1 MTWPARIGLFQF
13 LKCGTPLLEPVRA
26 RIGVYPEE
34 GETVRKVKHSSMRIE
49 NLLLALCR
57 STEYFS
63 LARTFRTVWGAESVQ
78 QKSQDASGND
88 DGYRSY
94 LEEK

>member
-13 LKCGTPLLEPVRA
+13 RKCGTPLLELVRA

-34 GETVRKVKHSSMRIE
+34 GV
-49 NLLLALCR
+49 
-57 STEYFS
+57 
-63 LARTFRTVWGAESVQ
+63 GSVQ
-78 QKSQDASGND
+78 QKSQDASGYD

>member
-1 MTWPARIGLFQF
+1 
-13 LKCGTPLLEPVRA
+13 
-26 RIGVYPEE
+26 
-34 GETVRKVKHSSMRIE
+34 MRIE

>member
-1 MTWPARIGLFQF
+1 MTWSARIGLFQF
-13 LKCGTPLLEPVRA
+13 RKCGIPLLEPVRA

-34 GETVRKVKHSSMRIE
+34 GV
-49 NLLLALCR
+49 
-57 STEYFS
+57 
-63 LARTFRTVWGAESVQ
+63 GSVQ
-78 QKSQDASGND
+78 QKSQDASGYD

>member
-1 MTWPARIGLFQF
+1 MASPYWLIPVSQVWDTAFGAR
-13 LKCGTPLLEPVRA
+13 KA

-34 GETVRKVKHSSMRIE
+34 G
-49 NLLLALCR
+49 
-57 STEYFS
+57 
-63 LARTFRTVWGAESVQ
+63 GSVQ
-78 QKSQDASGND
+78 QKSQDASGYD

>member
-13 LKCGTPLLEPVRA
+13 RKCGTPLLEPVRVG
-26 RIGVYPEE
+26 IGVYPEA
-34 GETVRKVKHSSMRIE
+34 GV
-49 NLLLALCR
+49 
-57 STEYFS
+57 
-63 LARTFRTVWGAESVQ
+63 GSVQ
-78 QKSQDASGND
+78 QKSQDASGYD

>member
-13 LKCGTPLLEPVRA
+13 RKCGILLLEPVRA
-26 RIGVYPEE
+26 RIGVYPEA
-34 GETVRKVKHSSMRIE
+34 GGV
-49 NLLLALCR
+49 
-57 STEYFS
+57 
-63 LARTFRTVWGAESVQ
+63 GSVQ
-78 QKSQDASGND
+78 QKSQDASGYD

>member
-13 LKCGTPLLEPVRA
+13 RKCGTPLLDPVRA
-26 RIGVYPEE
+26 RIGVYSEE
-34 GETVRKVKHSSMRIE
+34 GV
-49 NLLLALCR
+49 
-57 STEYFS
+57 
-63 LARTFRTVWGAESVQ
+63 GSVQ
-78 QKSQDASGND
+78 QKSQDASGYN

>member
-1 MTWPARIGLFQF
+1 MTWSARIGLFQF
-13 LKCGTPLLEPVRA
+13 HKCGTPLFESVRA

-34 GETVRKVKHSSMRIE
+34 G
-49 NLLLALCR
+49 
-57 STEYFS
+57 
-63 LARTFRTVWGAESVQ
+63 SVQ
-78 QKSQDASGND
+78 QKSQDASGYD

>member
-13 LKCGTPLLEPVRA
+13 RKCGTPLLEPVRA

-34 GETVRKVKHSSMRIE
+34 VV
-49 NLLLALCR
+49 
-57 STEYFS
+57 
-63 LARTFRTVWGAESVQ
+63 ESVQ
-78 QKSQDASGND
+78 QKSQDASGYN

>member
-13 LKCGTPLLEPVRA
+13 RKCETPLLEPVRVGI
-26 RIGVYPEE
+26 RVYPEE
-34 GETVRKVKHSSMRIE
+34 GV
-49 NLLLALCR
+49 
-57 STEYFS
+57 
-63 LARTFRTVWGAESVQ
+63 ESVQ
-78 QKSQDASGND
+78 QKSQDASGYD

>member
-13 LKCGTPLLEPVRA
+13 RKCGTPLLEPVRA
-26 RIGVYPEE
+26 RIRVYPEE
-34 GETVRKVKHSSMRIE
+34 VE
-49 NLLLALCR
+49 
-57 STEYFS
+57 
-63 LARTFRTVWGAESVQ
+63 ESVQ
-78 QKSQDASGND
+78 QKSQDASGYD

>member
-1 MTWPARIGLFQF
+1 
-13 LKCGTPLLEPVRA
+13 
-26 RIGVYPEE
+26 
-34 GETVRKVKHSSMRIE
+34 MRIE
-49 NLLLALCR
+49 NLLLALYR

-78 QKSQDASGND
+78 QKSQDASGYD

>member
-1 MTWPARIGLFQF
+1 
-13 LKCGTPLLEPVRA
+13 
-26 RIGVYPEE
+26 
-34 GETVRKVKHSSMRIE
+34 MRIE
-49 NLLLALCR
+49 NLLLALYR

-63 LARTFRTVWGAESVQ
+63 LARTFRTVWGGAESVQ
-78 QKSQDASGND
+78 QKSQDASGYD

>member
-13 LKCGTPLLEPVRA
+13 RKCGTPLLEPVRA

-34 GETVRKVKHSSMRIE
+34 GV
-49 NLLLALCR
+49 
-57 STEYFS
+57 
-63 LARTFRTVWGAESVQ
+63 GSVQ

>member
-13 LKCGTPLLEPVRA
+13 RKCGTPLLEPIRA

-34 GETVRKVKHSSMRIE
+34 VE
-49 NLLLALCR
+49 
-57 STEYFS
+57 
-63 LARTFRTVWGAESVQ
+63 ESVQ
-78 QKSQDASGND
+78 QKSQDASGYD

>member
-13 LKCGTPLLEPVRA
+13 RKRGTPLLEPVRA
-26 RIGVYPEE
+26 RIRVYPEE
-34 GETVRKVKHSSMRIE
+34 VE
-49 NLLLALCR
+49 
-57 STEYFS
+57 
-63 LARTFRTVWGAESVQ
+63 ESVQ
-78 QKSQDASGND
+78 QKSQDASGYD

>member
-13 LKCGTPLLEPVRA
+13 RKCGTPLLEPVRA

-34 GETVRKVKHSSMRIE
+34 VV
-49 NLLLALCR
+49 
-57 STEYFS
+57 
-63 LARTFRTVWGAESVQ
+63 ESVQ
-78 QKSQDASGND
+78 QKSQDASGYD

>member
-1 MTWPARIGLFQF
+1 MASPYWLIPVSQVWDTAFGAR
-13 LKCGTPLLEPVRA
+13 KA

-49 NLLLALCR
+49 NLLLALYR

>member
-13 LKCGTPLLEPVRA
+13 RKCGTPLLEPVRVGI
-26 RIGVYPEE
+26 RVYPEE
-34 GETVRKVKHSSMRIE
+34 GV
-49 NLLLALCR
+49 
-57 STEYFS
+57 
-63 LARTFRTVWGAESVQ
+63 ESVQ
-78 QKSQDASGND
+78 QKSQDASGYD

>member
-1 MTWPARIGLFQF
+1 MTWPARIGLFKF
-13 LKCGTPLLEPVRA
+13 RKCGTPLLEPVRA

-34 GETVRKVKHSSMRIE
+34 GV
-49 NLLLALCR
+49 
-57 STEYFS
+57 
-63 LARTFRTVWGAESVQ
+63 GSVQ
-78 QKSQDASGND
+78 QKSQDASGYD

>member
-1 MTWPARIGLFQF
+1 MRDTAFGARN
-13 LKCGTPLLEPVRA
+13 A

-34 GETVRKVKHSSMRIE
+34 GV
-49 NLLLALCR
+49 
-57 STEYFS
+57 
-63 LARTFRTVWGAESVQ
+63 GSVQ
-78 QKSQDASGND
+78 QKSQDASGYD

>member
-1 MTWPARIGLFQF
+1 MTWSARIGLFQF

-26 RIGVYPEE
+26 RIRVYPEK
-34 GETVRKVKHSSMRIE
+34 GV
-49 NLLLALCR
+49 
-57 STEYFS
+57 
-63 LARTFRTVWGAESVQ
+63 GSVQ
-78 QKSQDASGND
+78 QKSQDASGYD